1 MKCEFDIY
9 CPCIAKNNLINEI
22 KKYVYHYSGTVDY
35 VEEGFIRKHLHF
47 FIKVD
52 DKYESEI
59 RYMLKQIQN
68 F

>member
-1 MKCEFDIY
+1 MKVEFDIY
-9 CPCIAKNNLINEI
+9 CPFFAKNNIINEI
-22 KKYVYHYSGTVDY
+22 KKYVYHYSGTVNY
-35 VEEGFIRKHLHF
+35 VEEGFLRKHLHF

-52 DKYESEI
+52 DKYEEEM